1 MKFDKKIIPFTFLI
15 IGTIALFQNGCGVF
29 SGAPEHAGHIPA
41 DAWLVASCQ
50 PATLME
56 NAGYEEI
63 IEKFLKSTAYKEMS
77 GKEQELFKLFKFDD
91 FEETGI
97 ALSEPA
103 YLYIAGNPDE
113 GGSVGFTFL
122 LDDDDA
128 FGEVMDEIVSFDQ
141 KDGTASLT
149 VSSEDG
155 VNKISVKNEKVV
167 VLYNEDKFLFT
178 FNNNNPE
185 KLFEEPNDL
194 DELPLSIQ
202 NHLSRSSHLGV
213 AVDYDNMHVMS
224 EELSSDEAAVFNSVL
239 NLFDGGGSALE
250 LNSDDGSI
258 EISGFTSY
266 GEDSEMGE
274 TFGDSVDSELLEV
287 IPEQAIA
294 AMSISL
300 NLKGLVDTALEQVG
314 KEIPMDGLPKNG
326 SFVIPGMD
334 FSIDDIVEAIPGDFA
349 IGLTG
354 VNPSNKINPVDFVL
368 AIKTAD
374 ADSKEYKRVIT
385 NGILEKVETA
395 LKLIGI
401 FIEEKEN
408 LLLVGTAKNK
418 SILKN
423 AEAADSISGD
433 KEEILSTG
441 YFGFW
446 LDVQEL
452 ISSIPYDQSEL
463 REEEKLLLSGAKKL
477 GLLSV
482 VTENADNEVL
492 STIRMTFQDDD
503 KDGIGQIVDFF
514 AEVIELQSI
523 QNKREREEWENRDAE
538 YAE

>member
-1 MKFDKKIIPFTFLI
+1 M
-15 IGTIALFQNGCGVF
+15 
-29 SGAPEHAGHIPA
+29 
-41 DAWLVASCQ
+41 
-50 PATLME
+50 
-56 NAGYEEI
+56 
-63 IEKFLKSTAYKEMS
+63 
-77 GKEQELFKLFKFDD
+77 
-91 FEETGI
+91 
-97 ALSEPA
+97 
-103 YLYIAGNPDE
+103 
-113 GGSVGFTFL
+113 
-122 LDDDDA
+122 
-128 FGEVMDEIVSFDQ
+128 
-141 KDGTASLT
+141 
-149 VSSEDG
+149 
-155 VNKISVKNEKVV
+155 
-167 VLYNEDKFLFT
+167 
-178 FNNNNPE
+178 
-185 KLFEEPNDL
+185 
-194 DELPLSIQ
+194 
-202 NHLSRSSHLGV
+202 GV

-258 EISGFTSY
+258 EVSGFTSY

-326 SFVIPGMD
+326 SFIIPGMD

-463 REEEKLLLSGAKKL
+463 REKEKLLLSGAKRL

-523 QNKREREEWENRDAE
+523 QSKRRREEWENRDAE
-538 YAE
+538 